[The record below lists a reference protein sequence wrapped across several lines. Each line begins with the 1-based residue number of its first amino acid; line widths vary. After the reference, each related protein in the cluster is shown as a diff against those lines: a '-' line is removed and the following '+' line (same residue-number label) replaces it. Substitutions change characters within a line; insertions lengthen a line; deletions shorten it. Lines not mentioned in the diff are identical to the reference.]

1 MGFQN
6 KASSIILDATL
17 TDVGRRL
24 MSQGKLE
31 ITKFSLGDDEVDY
44 ALGNRDTG
52 EFLLDNVPPTLEAIE
67 ESAAAIIHGL
77 IDYNR
82 NDITTIPMYKQN
94 TKLINAVKPF
104 SGSVYLSANDETT
117 EKLIQALD
125 VNAYVL
131 QTDKEE
137 GNTLLFESGIDNP
150 DYHIKGSEH
159 NQNRYIDNLDLYD
172 KYVFAYVDS
181 RFFQGLLSTST
192 TATEVR
198 MDAKGNEKSDYQS
211 LSQVKSITLDAPMT
225 NYDTY
230 YCTAVRNRIYDDD
243 YNYQV
248 NLSEFGMGPRANFLP
263 LNFIINQKMR
273 SRSNGSADVRY
284 TKFGKTSQNVFGDGN
299 LYDYVD
305 TNVMIEGTSS
315 TRTKQVRI
323 RIIRFSGT

>member
-52 EFLLDNVPPTLEAIE
+52 EFLLDNAPPTLEAIE

-82 NDITTIPMYKQN
+82 NDITTIPIYKQN

-104 SGSVYLSANDETT
+104 SGVIYLSANDETT

-137 GNTLLFESGIDNP
+137 GNILLFESGIDNP
-150 DYHIKGSEH
+150 DYYIEGSEH

-198 MDAKGNEKSDYQS
+198 MDAEGNEKSDYQS

-243 YNYQV
+243 YNYQT
-248 NLSEFGMGPRANFLP
+248 NLSEFANPRANFLP

-305 TNVMIEGTSS
+305 TTVMIEGTSS

>member
-17 TDVGRRL
+17 TNVGRRL

-44 ALGNRDTG
+44 ALGNRNTG
-52 EFLLDNVPPTLEAIE
+52 EFLLDNAPPTLEAIE

-94 TKLINAVKPF
+94 TKLTNAVKVF
-104 SGSVYLSANDETT
+104 SGNIYVSANDETT
-117 EKLIQALD
+117 EKLISALD
-125 VNAYVL
+125 VNTYVL

-137 GNTLLFESGIDNP
+137 GNVLLFESGISETASIEGN
-150 DYHIKGSEH
+150 EH

-172 KYVFAYVDS
+172 KYVFVYVDS
-181 RFFQGLLSTST
+181 RFFQGILSTSPS
-192 TATEVR
+192 ATEVR

-211 LSQVKSITLDAPMT
+211 LSQVKSITLEAPMT

-230 YCTAVRNRIYDDD
+230 YCTAVRNRIYNDESSH
-243 YNYQV
+243 QKE
-248 NLSEFGMGPRANFLP
+248 LSEFQGPRANFLP

-305 TNVMIEGTSS
+305 TNVMIEGASS

>member
-44 ALGNRDTG
+44 ALGNRVAG
-52 EFLLDNVPPTLEAIE
+52 EFLLDNAPPTLEAIE

-104 SGSVYLSANDETT
+104 SGSIYLSANDETT

-125 VNAYVL
+125 VNTYVL

-137 GNTLLFESGIDNP
+137 GNTLLFESGIHNP
-150 DYHIKGSEH
+150 AGSIDGSEH

-230 YCTAVRNRIYDDD
+230 YCTAVRNRIYNDSSSH
-243 YNYQV
+243 QTGS
-248 NLSEFGMGPRANFLP
+248 SEFQGPRANFLP

-305 TNVMIEGTSS
+305 TNVMIEGASS
-315 TRTKQVRI
+315 TRTKQARI